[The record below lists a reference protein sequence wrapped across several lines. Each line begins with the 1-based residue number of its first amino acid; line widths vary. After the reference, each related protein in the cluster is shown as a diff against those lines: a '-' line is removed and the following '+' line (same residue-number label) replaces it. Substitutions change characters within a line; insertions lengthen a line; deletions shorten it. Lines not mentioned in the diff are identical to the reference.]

1 MFARADLQGSGQ
13 TVDSLVGKPEAG
25 TKQMN
30 SGFSGL
36 GLFVI
41 AVATLAIAK
50 TAAIAARLVM
60 FYALRLNGNIDTVNW
75 AAYAAQAPV
84 VLSAVLMAAA
94 LYVILA
100 KPWTTQDKYWA
111 YGTLGTLVGFWL
123 R

>member
-1 MFARADLQGSGQ
+1 
-13 TVDSLVGKPEAG
+13 
-25 TKQMN
+25 MN